1 MPCNVLDK
9 MLGNTRSP
17 NNLLQGTTRA
27 VESQPGTCG
36 DRMTGNGAKIW
47 TDDEKSVV
55 EVRRKSAE
63 MSDLPRISVCR
74 GLSGRCI
81 GRVDGQKR

>member
-1 MPCNVLDK
+1 
-9 MLGNTRSP
+9 
-17 NNLLQGTTRA
+17 
-27 VESQPGTCG
+27 
-36 DRMTGNGAKIW
+36 MTGNGAIIW

-63 MSDLPRISVCR
+63 MPDFPRISVCR

-81 GRVDGQKR
+81 GRVDGQKH

>member
-1 MPCNVLDK
+1 
-9 MLGNTRSP
+9 
-17 NNLLQGTTRA
+17 
-27 VESQPGTCG
+27 
-36 DRMTGNGAKIW
+36 MTGKGAKIW
-47 TDDEKSVV
+47 TDDDKSVV

-63 MSDLPRISVCR
+63 MPDSSRIGVRR